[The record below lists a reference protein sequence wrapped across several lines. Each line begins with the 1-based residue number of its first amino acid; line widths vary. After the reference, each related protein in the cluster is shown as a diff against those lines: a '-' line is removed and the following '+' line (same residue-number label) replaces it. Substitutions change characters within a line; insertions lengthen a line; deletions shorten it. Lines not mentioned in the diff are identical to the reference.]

1 MRYAAHER
9 TALAALVLR
18 AVPVSLQ
25 SRTIAAAERHAAEVA
40 LPPLPDGPRRPE
52 ADVLLITVDALRADH
67 VGAYGYRARRRP
79 TSTRWPRAARGSR
92 ARTRRRRTRRFRSR
106 RC

>member
-9 TALAALVLR
+9 TALAAMALR

-40 LPPLPDGPRRPE
+40 LHRC
-52 ADVLLITVDALRADH
+52 
-67 VGAYGYRARRRP
+67 P
-79 TSTRWPRAARGSR
+79 TARAAPM
-92 ARTRRRRTRRFRSR
+92 RTS
-106 RC
+106 C